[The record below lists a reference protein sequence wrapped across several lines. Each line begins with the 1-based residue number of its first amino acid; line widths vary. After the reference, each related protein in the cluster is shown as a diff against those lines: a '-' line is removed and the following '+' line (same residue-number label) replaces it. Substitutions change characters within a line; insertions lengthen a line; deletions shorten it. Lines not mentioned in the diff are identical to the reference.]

1 MIMNL
6 KHQDI
11 LTANTFNMKALYK
24 GKEVDVVMIMTYK
37 NEYLT
42 HPVITQVKIEYKKGK
57 TTYDAY
63 VDSNEVKFI
72 N

>member
-1 MIMNL
+1 
-6 KHQDI
+6 
-11 LTANTFNMKALYK
+11 MKALYK

>member
-1 MIMNL
+1 
-6 KHQDI
+6 
-11 LTANTFNMKALYK
+11 MKALYK
-24 GKEVDVVMIMTYK
+24 GKEVEVVMIMTYQ

-57 TTYDAY
+57 STYDAY
-63 VDSNEVKFI
+63 VDSNEIKFI

>member
-1 MIMNL
+1 MSLIHL
-6 KHQDI
+6 DI
-11 LTANTFNMKALYK
+11 LIANTFNMKALYK
-24 GKEVDVVMIMTYK
+24 GKEVEVVMIMTYQ

-57 TTYDAY
+57 STYDAY
-63 VDSNEVKFI
+63 VDSNEIKFI